1 MNYVQI
7 TKCRTC
13 FSDHLFEILDLG
25 FQPLANALKDNSS
38 DKGEKKYPLRLVQ
51 CGDCSLVQIDV
62 NVKPELMFSN
72 YNWVTGTSQSS
83 MEHCE
88 NFARRTLQIFEY
100 FPKSVLEVGSNDGTL
115 LKAFLHKK
123 VKLLVGVDPA
133 ENLAREYGTGIFAE
147 NAYFDSI
154 NAGKIQDKYG
164 KFDVIIARNVFS
176 HVPDFSDV
184 ISGVSKLTDSD
195 SIFLMEFHW
204 AHDILLNLHYDS
216 IYHEHTYYHS
226 ISSVSSVLK
235 NYDLEIFDAFRSPIS
250 GGSVVVAASRNPKPV
265 TPELMRMREFES
277 ISRISDYQSWEEFGK
292 KAQGNLEQIAS
303 VIDSYS
309 GKRICAF
316 GASARSS
323 TILNAIGGHA
333 SKILSVAENNPR
345 KWGKFSPGI
354 GLPIESVENMLSRK
368 PDLIILFPF
377 NFKDEIIDQ
386 LLRLGWSGSLLLPI
400 PHPPQLIEV

>member
-13 FSDHLFEILDLG
+13 PSDKLLEILDLG
-25 FQPLANALKDNSS
+25 LQPLANALRHNLGDKDES
-38 DKGEKKYPLRLVQ
+38 KYPLRLVQ
-51 CGDCSLVQIDV
+51 CGDCNLVQIDV

-88 NFARRTLQIFEY
+88 NFARRTLQIVEY
-100 FPKSVLEVGSNDGTL
+100 VPKSVLEVGSNDGTL
-115 LKAFLHKK
+115 LKAFRHKK
-123 VKLLVGVDPA
+123 VNLLVGVDPA
-133 ENLAREYGTGIFAE
+133 ENLTREYGTGIFAE
-147 NAYFDSI
+147 SAYFDSI
-154 NAGKIQDKYG
+154 NSDKIQDKYG
-164 KFDVIIARNVFS
+164 KFDVVIARNVFS
-176 HVPDFSDV
+176 HVPDFCDV
-184 ISGVSKLTDSD
+184 ISGVSKLIEPD

-235 NYDLEIFDAFRSPIS
+235 NYGLEVFDAFKSPIS
-250 GGSVVVAASRNPKPV
+250 GGSVVVVASRNPKPV
-265 TPELMRMREFES
+265 TPELTRMRELEA
-277 ISRISDYQSWEEFGK
+277 ISRISDYKSWKDFGE
-292 KAQGNLEQIAS
+292 KALENLNQIAS
-303 VIDSYS
+303 VIGSYS

-323 TILNAIGGHA
+323 TILNAIGIHGA
-333 SKILSVAENNPR
+333 KILSVAENNPR

-386 LLRLGWSGSLLLPI
+386 LSRLGWSGSLLLPI

>member
-1 MNYVQI
+1 MNYVQL

-13 FSDHLFEILDLG
+13 LSHKLLEILDLG

-38 DKGEKKYPLRLVQ
+38 DKGEIKYPLRLVQ
-51 CGDCSLVQIDV
+51 CSDCSLVQIDV

-83 MEHCE
+83 TEHCE

-123 VKLLVGVDPA
+123 VNLLVGVDPA
-133 ENLAREYGTGIFAE
+133 ENLTSEYGTGIFAE
-147 NAYFDSI
+147 NTYFDSI
-154 NAGKIQDKYG
+154 NADKIHDKYG
-164 KFDVIIARNVFS
+164 KFDVVIARNVFS
-176 HVPDFSDV
+176 HVPDFNAV
-184 ISGVSKLTDSD
+184 ISGVSKLIDSS

-204 AHDILLNLHYDS
+204 VHDILWNLHYDS

-226 ISSVSSVLK
+226 ISSVSNVLK
-235 NYDLEIFDAFRSPIS
+235 NYGLEIFDAFKSPIS
-250 GGSVVVAASRNPKPV
+250 GGSVVVVASRNPKPV
-265 TPELMRMREFES
+265 TPELIRMREFEA
-277 ISRISDYQSWEEFGK
+277 ISRISDYKCWAEFGE
-292 KAQGNLEQIAS
+292 KALGNLRQIAS

-323 TILNAIGGHA
+323 TILNAIGDHA
-333 SKILSVAENNPR
+333 LKILSVAENNPR

-354 GLPIESVENMLSRK
+354 GLPIESVEDMLSRK

-386 LLRLGWSGSLLLPI
+386 LLGLGWSGSLLLPI

>member
-7 TKCRTC
+7 TSCRTC
-13 FSDHLFEILDLG
+13 SSDELLEILDLG
-25 FQPLANALKDNSS
+25 LQPLANALKDDLG
-38 DKGEKKYPLRLVQ
+38 DKGESKYPLRLVQ
-51 CGDCSLVQIDV
+51 CGDCNLVQIDV

-72 YNWVTGTSQSS
+72 YNWVTGTSKSS
-83 MEHCE
+83 KEHCQ
-88 NFARRTLQIFEY
+88 NFARRALQIVEY
-100 FPKSVLEVGSNDGTL
+100 VPKSVLEVGSNDGTL

-123 VKLLVGVDPA
+123 VNLLVGVDPA
-133 ENLAREYGTGIFAE
+133 ENLTREYGTGIFAE
-147 NAYFDSI
+147 NGYFDSI
-154 NAGKIQDKYG
+154 NADKIHDKYG
-164 KFDVIIARNVFS
+164 KFDIVIARNVFS
-176 HVPDFSDV
+176 HVPDFIDV
-184 ISGVSKLTDSD
+184 ITGVSKLIESD

-204 AHDILLNLHYDS
+204 AHDILLNVHYDS

-235 NYDLEIFDAFRSPIS
+235 NYGLEVFDAFKSPIS
-250 GGSVVVAASRNPKPV
+250 GGSVVVVASRNPKSV
-265 TPELMRMREFES
+265 TPELTRMRELET
-277 ISRISDYQSWEEFGK
+277 ISRILDYLSWKDFGE
-292 KAQGNLEQIAS
+292 KALENLNQIAS
-303 VIDSYS
+303 VIGSYS

-323 TILNAIGGHA
+323 TILNAIGNHA
-333 SKILSVAENNPR
+333 SKILSVAENNSR

-354 GLPIESVENMLSRK
+354 GLPIESVEKMLSRK